1 LGKVTSLED
10 LASELSVLAFKNLL
24 IKSLDFQLKEV
35 VPWIS
40 LNQSRDL
47 SKDISLSKTI
57 EDGGLVKFN
66 QLVDQIYDLK
76 SKVTKRSEFAV
87 ISGVNFHSWCSS
99 WKSKVGSE
107 SMD

>member
-10 LASELSVLAFKNLL
+10 LASEFSVLAFKNLL

-47 SKDISLSKTI
+47 SEYVCLSKAV
-57 EDGGLVKFN
+57 EDRGLVKFN

-76 SKVTKRSEFAV
+76 SEVTKRGEFAV
-87 ISGVNFHSWCSS
+87 ISGINFHSWCSS
-99 WKSKVGSE
+99 WKCEVGSE
-107 SMD
+107 SVD